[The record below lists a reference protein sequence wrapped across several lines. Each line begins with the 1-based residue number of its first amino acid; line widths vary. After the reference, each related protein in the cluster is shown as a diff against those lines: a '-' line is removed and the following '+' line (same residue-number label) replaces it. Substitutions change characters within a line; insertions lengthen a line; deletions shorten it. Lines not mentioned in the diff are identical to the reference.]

1 MHLYFDS
8 LELYTQVTQEVPQRR
23 DFSFMF
29 SHTLTPGTQDSTS
42 NPICPAR
49 TKKSCQCIHHWYPE
63 NNSMPEHRMSCSP
76 TDTIKP
82 RYNTKRNFPYT
93 REMHRTCAN
102 RKKKTKR
109 KKKRC
114 TRKFCKLTESK
125 QADARGT
132 EEFSEGQLIP
142 TKRLDSTMLPRSLSS
157 WIISCMC
164 WLQRTALTCNT
175 WLLKKYSLSCFH

>member
-1 MHLYFDS
+1 MYKSTEVWTVFKLFQASVLVYIMHLYFDS

-29 SHTLTPGTQDSTS
+29 SYTLTPGTQDSKS

-102 RKKKTKR
+102 RKKKRKER
-109 KKKRC
+109 KKDVPENFVSWQKAS
-114 TRKFCKLTESK
+114 KLMPEALK
-125 QADARGT
+125 N
-132 EEFSEGQLIP
+132 FL
-142 TKRLDSTMLPRSLSS
+142 KDS
-157 WIISCMC
+157 
-164 WLQRTALTCNT
+164 
-175 WLLKKYSLSCFH
+175 